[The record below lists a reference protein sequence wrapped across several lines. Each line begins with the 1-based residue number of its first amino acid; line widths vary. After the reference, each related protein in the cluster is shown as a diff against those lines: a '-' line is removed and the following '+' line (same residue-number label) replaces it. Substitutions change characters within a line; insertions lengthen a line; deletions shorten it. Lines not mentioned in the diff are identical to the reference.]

1 MNTRKNAAISSLVMA
16 GALVLAA
23 CGAGGDADP
32 APGAAEEDQTEDA
45 AGDAPTSE
53 ETEEAVEY
61 EPASVTYL
69 TSFSTF
75 GRDAYAYVAQEKGF
89 FEEVNLDVTIE
100 PGTGSVD
107 VMKLIAGG
115 QAEFGAADFSAT
127 VVTVANEQLP
137 VTTVGVTHQ
146 RSLAAIV
153 SLDGYGISEPT
164 DLEGKKIGDQPGS
177 TNQVIFPTY
186 AEAAG
191 IDAGAVEF
199 VPSAPPSLPQLLVS
213 NQVDAIGQFVVGEP
227 LIAAAAQGKGVV
239 VLPYGDVLP
248 DLYGNVILTSDE
260 LAESD
265 PELVERFIGA
275 LMKGLEY
282 SIENPEETGEILQKA
297 QPTQNADVAAAEVE
311 IMAEYVRGDAETIGS
326 IEPERVEKIIE
337 IMADALTGDVTP
349 EDLVSFDLVPGS

>member
-1 MNTRKNAAISSLVMA
+1 VKIRNATLVPFLLA
-16 GALVLAA
+16 GALALAA
-23 CGAGGDADP
+23 CGGDAAE
-32 APGAAEEDQTEDA
+32 APNTPGGGTTAGAA
-45 AGDAPTSE
+45 DAP
-53 ETEEAVEY
+53 AEY

-75 GRDAYAYVAQEKGF
+75 GRDAYAYVAKEKGF
-89 FEEVNLDVTIE
+89 FDEVNLDVTIE

-107 VMKLIAGG
+107 VMKLVAGG
-115 QAEFGAADFSAT
+115 TADFGAADFSAV
-127 VVTVANEQLP
+127 VVTVANEKLP

-153 SLDGYGISEPT
+153 SLEGHGITEPA
-164 DLEGKKIGDQPGS
+164 DLEGMTIGDQPGS

-191 IDAGAVEF
+191 IDAGKVEF
-199 VPSAPPSLPQLLVS
+199 LPSAPPSLPQLLVS

-227 LIAAAAQGKGVV
+227 LIAAAAQGKKVV
-239 VLPYGDVLP
+239 VLPYGDLLP
-248 DLYGNVILTSDE
+248 ELYGNVIVTSDE

-282 SIENPEETGEILQKA
+282 SIENPEETAQILLKA
-297 QPTQNADVAAAEVE
+297 QPTQNPDVAAAEVE
-311 IMAEYVRGDAETIGS
+311 IMADYVRGDADVIGS
-326 IEPERVEKIIE
+326 IDPARVDRIIE
-337 IMADALTGDVTP
+337 IMSAALTGEVTAD
-349 EDLVSFDLVPGS
+349 ELVSFDLAPAS

>member
-1 MNTRKNAAISSLVMA
+1 MNRRTAMWSSLAVA
-16 GALVLAA
+16 GAVLLTA
-23 CGAGGDADP
+23 CGGDTSDDAAADP
-32 APGAAEEDQTEDA
+32 TTGSGDDPDA
-45 AGDAPTSE
+45 T
-53 ETEEAVEY
+53 EY

-69 TSFSTF
+69 TSFGTF
-75 GRDAYAYVAQEKGF
+75 GRDAYAYVAEEKGF
-89 FEEVNLDVTIE
+89 FDEVNLDVTIE

-115 QAEFGAADFSAT
+115 TADFGAADFST
-127 VVTVANEQLP
+127 VVVTVANEQLP
-137 VTTVGVTHQ
+137 VTTIGVTHQ

-153 SLDGYGISEPT
+153 SLDGYGITEPK
-164 DLEGKKIGDQPGS
+164 DLEGKTIGDQPGS

-191 IDAGAVEF
+191 VDADAVEF

-227 LIAAAAQGKGVV
+227 LIAAAADGKDVV

-248 DLYGNVILTSDE
+248 DLYGNVILTSDA

-265 PELVERFIGA
+265 PEVVERFIGA

-282 SIENPEETGEILQKA
+282 SVENPEETGEILQGVE
-297 QPTQNADVAAAEVE
+297 PTQNVDVAAAEVT
-311 IMAEYVRGDAETIGS
+311 IMAEYVRGDVDVVGS
-326 IEPERVEKIIE
+326 IDPDRVDRVID
-337 IMADALTGDVTP
+337 IMGSALTNEVTP
-349 EDLVSFDLVPGS
+349 EDLVSFDLAPQG

>member
-1 MNTRKNAAISSLVMA
+1 MSGLVVVV
-16 GALVLAA
+16 GAFFAAA
-23 CGAGGDADP
+23 CSGGG
-32 APGAAEEDQTEDA
+32 GAAT
-45 AGDAPTSE
+45 AGDAAE
-53 ETEEAVEY
+53 GGGDY

-89 FEEVNLDVTIE
+89 FDEVNLDVTIE

-107 VMKLIAGG
+107 VMKLVAGG
-115 QAEFGAADFSAT
+115 QADFGAADMSA
-127 VVTVANEQLP
+127 VVATVANEQLP
-137 VTTVGVTHQ
+137 VTAVGASHQ

-153 SLDGYGISEPT
+153 SLEGHDIAEPA
-164 DLEGKKIGDQPGS
+164 DLEGRTIGDQPGS

-191 IDAGAVEF
+191 IDPSTVEF

-227 LIAAAAQGKGVV
+227 LIAAAAQGQDVV

-248 DLYGNVILTSDE
+248 ELYGNVILTSDE

-265 PELVERFIGA
+265 PELVERFVGA

-282 SIENPEETGEILQKA
+282 SIENPEETGRILQQA
-297 QPTQNADVAAAEVE
+297 QPTQDPDVAAAEVE
-311 IMAEYVRGDAETIGS
+311 IMADYVRGDADVVGS
-326 IEPERVEKIIE
+326 MEHDRVARMIE
-337 IMADALTGDVTP
+337 IMAPALTGDVTP
-349 EDLVSFDLVPGS
+349 EDVVTFDLVPGE